1 MEMPHT
7 PTSAQDRGGTSTMTQ
22 KCVGMRSDTY
32 PREPLWST
40 FAFAGWSSLI
50 SRSPDNYLLLP
61 QPQQIVGWTCK
72 CVRDVLQF
80 CLNEIGPNLNRFPG
94 ANAKVWMED
103 FRHRL
108 RIRQQGHHARC
119 SVCIRHRLIIRR
131 LGRGPARLAQLE
143 QYKAHLGRQYRDR
156 QVYWSHRARSRS
168 EATSGAP
175 VTHISMICD
184 GMDQAKHAYPKGE
197 AINAKEFASWVRPRL
212 QATTIIAHGH
222 AILVGLSPQNT
233 LASGSRTMELV
244 AYMMTKQLHYIH
256 WPAVFLHLEADNC
269 SRELKHQTGLRMMST
284 LIALHRLRGCEFNYL
299 STGHSHED
307 IDAHFSLTS
316 SYLDRFRELH
326 NISDFQKTLQ
336 KMFENRSIRVNEP
349 SREVTVFDSFHDWPF
364 NRIGI
369 IFTHS
374 HCLEAFPTSSDTC
387 TRAFGAG
394 EERALCSL
402 PSGIARKGHRRPRRA
417 TRVAFGA
424 AG

>member
-1 MEMPHT
+1 MKLLGVGKHRFATISKAVNEG
-7 PTSAQDRGGTSTMTQ
+7 QDRCPLDQRFLPKEKPPQSVKRQAVYEYLHSLYEQAAERLPDGNASHSNKRPRQGGTSTMTQ

-175 VTHISMICD
+175 VTHVSMICATAWTKPN
-184 GMDQAKHAYPKGE
+184 MHTPKG
-197 AINAKEFASWVRPRL
+197 RP
-212 QATTIIAHGH
+212 
-222 AILVGLSPQNT
+222 S
-233 LASGSRTMELV
+233 M
-244 AYMMTKQLHYIH
+244 
-256 WPAVFLHLEADNC
+256 
-269 SRELKHQTGLRMMST
+269 LRSS
-284 LIALHRLRGCEFNYL
+284 LRG
-299 STGHSHED
+299 
-307 IDAHFSLTS
+307 
-316 SYLDRFRELH
+316 
-326 NISDFQKTLQ
+326 
-336 KMFENRSIRVNEP
+336 
-349 SREVTVFDSFHDWPF
+349 
-364 NRIGI
+364 
-369 IFTHS
+369 
-374 HCLEAFPTSSDTC
+374 
-387 TRAFGAG
+387 
-394 EERALCSL
+394 
-402 PSGIARKGHRRPRRA
+402 
-417 TRVAFGA
+417 
-424 AG
+424 